1 MPNSHSGIVAFP
13 LKPPP
18 SSAPA
23 PPLWASLMTSFQ
35 LQWRRLFSCS
45 AWQQQ
50 CDTATDTSAATDV
63 DTAIQMQMQIHLQ
76 FVVRPTL
83 FYECSAQITAS
94 HAKRQRNNTNNNNR
108 NRNVRLSDTFVSAY
122 LRPCNR
128 RGVSVAE
135 HFRPLRM
142 RAAV

>member
-1 MPNSHSGIVAFP
+1 MPNSHSGIAAFP
-13 LKPPP
+13 PL
-18 SSAPA
+18 SSAHT

-94 HAKRQRNNTNNNNR
+94 HAKRQRNNNNNR

-122 LRPCNR
+122 IRPCNR

>member
-1 MPNSHSGIVAFP
+1 MPNSP
-13 LKPPP
+13 LKAPP
-18 SSAPA
+18 SFAHAPR
-23 PPLWASLMTSFQ
+23 LWTSLMTSFQ
-35 LQWRRLFSCS
+35 LSCS

-50 CDTATDTSAATDV
+50 CDTATDTTAATDV

-83 FYECSAQITAS
+83 FYECCAQITAS
-94 HAKRQRNNTNNNNR
+94 HAKRQHNR